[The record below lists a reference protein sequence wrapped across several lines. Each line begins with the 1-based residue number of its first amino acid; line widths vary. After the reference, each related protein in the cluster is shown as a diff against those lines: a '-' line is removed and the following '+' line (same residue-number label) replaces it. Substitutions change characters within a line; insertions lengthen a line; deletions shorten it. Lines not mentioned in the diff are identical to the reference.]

1 MRFFIKLSFII
12 CLLACITACKK
23 NQLGGKATLKGV
35 VAHHGEPIPNAVV
48 YIKFNTSEFPGT
60 NTDAYD
66 TSVSTDSNG
75 NYSINFYKGTY
86 YIYAVG
92 LDMDIPA
99 PYTVSGGFSFSIKN
113 KQHLNRD
120 IAVTED

>member
-1 MRFFIKLSFII
+1 MRFFLKLSII
-12 CLLACITACKK
+12 ISLLAFVTACKK
-23 NQLGGKATLKGV
+23 NQLGGKSTIIGV
-35 VAHHGEPIPNAVV
+35 VAHHGDPIPNATV
-48 YIKFNTSEFPGT
+48 YIKFNSSEFPGDH
-60 NTDAYD
+60 TDTYD
-66 TSVSTDSNG
+66 ASVLADSKG
-75 NYSINFYKGTY
+75 NYRFNVYKGTY

-113 KQHLNRD
+113 KQHLTRD